1 MKDQPLSNKSSSLR
15 IGLALSGGG
24 ARGILH
30 IGVFKA
36 LAELGIQPDYISGTS
51 AGSIAGTLLA
61 EGYAPEDMMAFIE
74 ETSLYS
80 LFSLKMPSL
89 GLTDLSNLRKKLK
102 QYIPHN
108 DIAALGI
115 PTYVAVSN
123 LNNGMI
129 EYRNSGPLDQIVAA
143 SCTIPLLF
151 KPIQMD
157 GSMYVDG
164 GLLANAP
171 VAPLHQHCDLI
182 ITVNLV
188 PLVAIETKEMSGMV
202 NLLQRCFDLA
212 ALNNIKPQLN
222 YSDIIIEPRE
232 LHEYSRFNLKKA
244 RDLFDLGYQATM
256 QVAEEITTK
265 IQWKLKQKVDESLV
279 SKINETASGSSLVS

>member
-36 LAELGIQPDYISGTS
+36 LGELGIQPDFISGTS

-61 EGYAPEDMMAFIE
+61 QGYSPKEMMAFIE

-89 GLTDLSNLRKKLK
+89 GLTDLSNLRKKLI

-115 PTYVAVSN
+115 PTFVAVSN
-123 LNNGMI
+123 LNNGTV
-129 EYRNSGPLDQIVAA
+129 EYRREGPLDQIVAA

-151 KPIQMD
+151 KPIHMD

-171 VAPLHQHCDLI
+171 VAPLHDLCDLI

-188 PLVAIETKEMSGMV
+188 PLVAIETKEMNGMI

-212 ALNNIKPQLN
+212 ALNNIKPQLRH
-222 YSDIIIEPRE
+222 SDIIIEPRE

-244 RDLFDLGYQATM
+244 KDLFDLGYQATM
-256 QVAEEITTK
+256 RVADEITTK

-279 SKINETASGSSLVS
+279 SKVRETT

>member
-1 MKDQPLSNKSSSLR
+1 MKEQSTVSQTEPFRL
-15 IGLALSGGG
+15 GLALSGGG

-36 LAELGIQPDYISGTS
+36 LKELGIAPDYISGTS

-61 EGYAPEDMMAFIE
+61 YGYTPDEMMAFIE

-89 GLTDLSNLRKKLK
+89 GLTDLANLRKKLK

-108 DIAALGI
+108 EIANLDI
-115 PTYVAVSN
+115 PTFVAVSN
-123 LNNGMI
+123 LNKGQV
-129 EYRNSGPLDQIVAA
+129 EYRTEGPLDLIVAA

-151 KPIQMD
+151 KPIQME

-171 VAPLHQHCDLI
+171 VLPLRDRCDMI

-188 PLVAIETKEMSGMV
+188 PQVAIDTQDMNGMI
-202 NLLQRCFDLA
+202 NLLHRCFDLA
-212 ALNNIKPQLN
+212 ALNNIKPQLQH
-222 YSDIIIEPRE
+222 SDIVIEPRE

-244 RDLFDLGYQATM
+244 KDLYELGYEATLRM
-256 QVAEEITTK
+256 ADEMTAMIDQ
-265 IQWKLKQKVDESLV
+265 KQKEKAKV
-279 SKINETASGSSLVS
+279 SNTA